1 MNSSDAVKAC
11 RDMVE
16 YILSDLT
23 EAIMEKQQYA
33 AVPRPSAPYATV
45 DLLTSNEVVQYR
57 KSLWEDNETGTG
69 HDPVWRMQT
78 YREGLLR
85 IKIYGAGANGY
96 CMDFISAMS
105 RPDVRAEMTS
115 KLDSGGNALGLK
127 MNTGASF
134 VTDATYLLDTSYE
147 ESAYFDVTV
156 YWVDREEST
165 AGVIDTI
172 TVVGDN
178 DLDGILE
185 TIDVSTEPG
194 E

>member
-1 MNSSDAVKAC
+1 MNSSIEIKVC

-16 YILSDLT
+16 YVLTDLT
-23 EAIMEKQQYA
+23 EVIMEKQQYA
-33 AVPRPSAPYATV
+33 TVPRPTTPYATV
-45 DLLTSNEVVQYR
+45 DMLTTSEVVQYR
-57 KSLWEDNETGTG
+57 KSLWEDDGG
-69 HDPVWRMQT
+69 DGYDPVWRMQA

-85 IKIYGAGANGY
+85 VKIYGAGANAY

-105 RPDVRAEMTS
+105 RPDVRAEMAA
-115 KLDSGGNALGLK
+115 KIDSEGYSLGLK
-127 MNTGASF
+127 MNTATSF

-156 YWVDREEST
+156 YWVDREETT

-185 TIDVSTEPG
+185 TINVSTEPG

>member
-1 MNSSDAVKAC
+1 MNSSIEIKAC

-16 YILSDLT
+16 YVLTDLT
-23 EAIMEKQQYA
+23 EVIMEKQQYA
-33 AVPRPSAPYATV
+33 TVPRPTTPYATV
-45 DLLTSNEVVQYR
+45 DMLTTSEVVQYR
-57 KSLWEDNETGTG
+57 KSLWEDDGG
-69 HDPVWRMQT
+69 DGYDPVWRMQS

-85 IKIYGAGANGY
+85 VKIYGAGANAY

-105 RPDVRAEMTS
+105 RPDVRAEMAA
-115 KLDSGGNALGLK
+115 KIDSEGYSLGLK
-127 MNTGASF
+127 MNTATSF

-156 YWVDREEST
+156 YWVDREETT

-185 TIDVSTEPG
+185 TINVSTEPG